1 MAFAQAQSQHGSL
14 SEMNITPLIDVM
26 LVLLV
31 IFMIAAPV
39 VSRPIPLF
47 TPSEIGEMDREPL
60 PPIALQVNAA
70 GDIAVNGNPIAAS
83 ALRSVLSAEATRDAQ
98 QRPALE
104 IDASGAAD
112 YQVVARVLGAAE
124 DAGLQSIQFV
134 RHQ

>member
-39 VSRPIPLF
+39 VSYPIPIF
-47 TPSEIGEMDREPL
+47 TPSHRPDDGRK
-60 PPIALQVNAA
+60 PPAPIELRVDAA
-70 GDIAVNGNPIAAS
+70 GGISVNGNPIAAT
-83 ALRSVLSAEATRDAQ
+83 ALRSLLSAEATRDT
-98 QRPALE
+98 QRLPGLV
-104 IDASGAAD
+104 IDASDAAD

-134 RHQ
+134 HHD